1 MKPTSPLRKA
11 IEIVGSQ
18 NKLAKILGKR
28 QSVIWAWLKRG
39 TVSAEYVLKVE
50 QATGGRVTRHELRPD
65 LYPKEDQEESTTGT
79 TESTTLH

>member
-1 MKPTSPLRKA
+1 MKNSSFEKA
-11 IEIVGSQ
+11 VKIVGSQ
-18 NKLAKILGKR
+18 YRMAKILGKR

-65 LYPKEDQEESTTGT
+65 LYPEEDQEESTTGT